1 MVLFALQCPPPPS
14 AYLNGAA
21 KVRCKKGEPWKAA
34 SYALIKS
41 SRWICAIRNTLVSN
55 PTSSSVLGTVTVF
68 APETTTAEVLT
79 M

>member
-1 MVLFALQCPPPPS
+1 MPHAP
-14 AYLNGAA
+14 
-21 KVRCKKGEPWKAA
+21 VRRLLERMPQEDDFFVVEKGEPWKAA